1 MSPLTVLIAAFSA
14 SFPPSWSKPFLYC
27 IPRRYMSELH
37 PSTPSML
44 FEVQG
49 LPHITMLILSVETL
63 LTLVAIKPASE
74 QTM

>member
-1 MSPLTVLIAAFSA
+1 
-14 SFPPSWSKPFLYC
+14 
-27 IPRRYMSELH
+27 MSELH

-49 LPHITMLILSVETL
+49 LLHITMLILSVETL
-63 LTLVAIKPASE
+63 LTLVAIKPALE